1 MVATKTRKPAT
12 NRVPRRRG
20 CLIDLVDDAQLIAG
34 EWDARLVAA
43 AVDAALA
50 ADGMHGGQLVVRLVD
65 AGESRRLHRTHFR
78 QASATDVMTFPDGTD
93 DPETGRLR
101 LGDLAI
107 CLDIARLEAARRNRP
122 TAHELALYVVHGV
135 LHLLGHDDV
144 DPRDR
149 AAMWA
154 EQHRVLAEV
163 GIAVEAEP
171 AQEPPKKSKAQKKSR

>member
-1 MVATKTRKPAT
+1 MKRPGA
-12 NRVPRRRG
+12 RRAARA
-20 CLIDLVDDAQLIAG
+20 CRIDLVDDAGTAPG

-65 AGESRRLHRTHFR
+65 AGESRRLHRAHFR

-107 CLDIARLEAARRNRP
+107 CLDIARREASSRKRP

-135 LHLLGHDDV
+135 LHLLGHDDL

-171 AQEPPKKSKAQKKSR
+171 TQTPMGKAGKSR